1 MEIYVK
7 NVFYFHIFFFFWFS
21 NMNFSN
27 ALILPVL
34 QLQT

>member
-1 MEIYVK
+1 
-7 NVFYFHIFFFFWFS
+7 
-21 NMNFSN
+21 MNFSN